1 MMVWNPRGSLFLPS
15 QVIAAIQI
23 EYIIVQKKVII
34 NVGSKYKTIN
44 KHVPKLW
51 KAKLDIIGENVEKI

>member
-44 KHVPKLW
+44 KHVPKL
-51 KAKLDIIGENVEKI
+51 